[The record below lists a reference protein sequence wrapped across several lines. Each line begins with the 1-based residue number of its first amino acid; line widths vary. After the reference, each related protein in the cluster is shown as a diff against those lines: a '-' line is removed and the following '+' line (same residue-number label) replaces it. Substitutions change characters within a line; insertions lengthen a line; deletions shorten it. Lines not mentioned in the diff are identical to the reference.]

1 MSIGDDISNLLR
13 KIGPDAGIYQDLS
26 QYNASRGGG
35 QRRGLLGRTQS
46 APPQTPAA
54 EASAQAAPATTGVS
68 SAPADNSNPVSVE
81 SSTPRQEFL
90 EALAGEIEKPAP
102 PLPVESLRPL
112 SSAPETGESQRPI
125 SATPVAA
132 VLQGN
137 QGWQLPAP
145 TLAAKTAATGKPTS
159 LSSLA
164 RRLNSDT
171 RSADELDLSALGDAL
186 SEAPIELA
194 ARPTQRLDR
203 LFDRLASSMPR

>member
-1 MSIGDDISNLLR
+1 M
-13 KIGPDAGIYQDLS
+13 
-26 QYNASRGGG
+26 
-35 QRRGLLGRTQS
+35 
-46 APPQTPAA
+46 
-54 EASAQAAPATTGVS
+54 
-68 SAPADNSNPVSVE
+68 E

-90 EALAGEIEKPAP
+90 AALAGEIENPAITP
-102 PLPVESLRPL
+102 PAESLRAL
-112 SSAPETGESQRPI
+112 SSAPETGETLRPI

-145 TLAAKTAATGKPTS
+145 TLAARTAATGKPTS

-171 RSADELDLSALGDAL
+171 RSADELDLSALGDAS